1 MRGRGYMTTYNQE
14 VFGSFQ
20 GMRMKMKMG
29 MQGNVNRNEYCI
41 DIVWLTQY
49 NQ

>member
-1 MRGRGYMTTYNQE
+1 MKRPFTTTQG

-20 GMRMKMKMG
+20 GMEMKMKME
-29 MQGNVNRNEYCI
+29 MQGNGNKNEHCI
-41 DIVWLTQY
+41 DVVWLTQY